1 MKFSKSIFLNVFV
14 ILMSTA
20 VFCALPPTV
29 KKTGRFESLNS
40 LLTVNAV
47 IDDKSVTVCLPKLEF
62 KQEIDTGELLQSLN
76 ANIKAQEAIFQLYHD
91 GLGSPKKQNGMYF
104 ASDVFLKDTNL
115 TYTGYIRKL
124 GYKFSI
130 SKKPAFEDP
139 DYLETNDD
147 ISEAPKKKELS
158 MQEKLEQAKKEQKE
172 KLEEEVATVR
182 NKSLLRVATVYDVL
196 PAKVIPQSIR
206 NQQAKVASIVSSLKK
221 RPYKTEIIQQ
231 DPLRWAS
238 GYMGTLNEKGEIDM
252 AKCESQIV
260 DFIIRVPEKKGWLT
274 PEMLKEIESTPC
286 EYILKRYKNGLEV
299 LEGTRYLLQ
308 DIYFGKLKLTWSEW
322 LEKHGHKCPEFV
334 EQPEYATGVVPLEI
348 HQVNGVFKA
357 LDALSIC
364 RINFTEKSN
373 LVYPQEIMRVFP
385 PKPKPEDR
393 NTMLKFLK
401 NFTEAYQGKSICAHI
416 MVCPGGKSYTEL
428 GQKRI
433 QRMLFKENNMMF
445 DACEKEILEQ
455 LKKQK

>member
-1 MKFSKSIFLNVFV
+1 MKFSKSMFLNVFV

-76 ANIKAQEAIFQLYHD
+76 ANVKAQEAIFQLYHD

-206 NQQAKVASIVSSLKK
+206 NQQARVASIVSSLKK

-231 DPLRWAS
+231 DPLRWA
-238 GYMGTLNEKGEIDM
+238 
-252 AKCESQIV
+252 
-260 DFIIRVPEKKGWLT
+260 
-274 PEMLKEIESTPC
+274 
-286 EYILKRYKNGLEV
+286 
-299 LEGTRYLLQ
+299 
-308 DIYFGKLKLTWSEW
+308 
-322 LEKHGHKCPEFV
+322 
-334 EQPEYATGVVPLEI
+334 
-348 HQVNGVFKA
+348 
-357 LDALSIC
+357 
-364 RINFTEKSN
+364 
-373 LVYPQEIMRVFP
+373 
-385 PKPKPEDR
+385 
-393 NTMLKFLK
+393 
-401 NFTEAYQGKSICAHI
+401 
-416 MVCPGGKSYTEL
+416 
-428 GQKRI
+428 
-433 QRMLFKENNMMF
+433 
-445 DACEKEILEQ
+445 
-455 LKKQK
+455 